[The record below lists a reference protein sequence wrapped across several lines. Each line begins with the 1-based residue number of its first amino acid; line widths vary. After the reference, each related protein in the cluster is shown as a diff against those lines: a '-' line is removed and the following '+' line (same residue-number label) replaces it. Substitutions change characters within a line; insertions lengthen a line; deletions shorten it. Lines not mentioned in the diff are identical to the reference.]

1 MRPQEEPHFLCAF
14 RGKVRY
20 AIVHM
25 TQDQAL
31 QVLTFGKNVFLT
43 GAAGSGKTHLLNQY
57 IAWLRDRGIEPAI
70 TASTGIAAT
79 HIGGQTIH
87 SWSGIGVK
95 DYLSEYDLDYIEQNE
110 RLVKRFRATRVLI
123 IDEVSMLSAPTLD
136 AVSQALQAGLRSQLP
151 FGGMQVVLCGDFFQ
165 LPPVSRGSR
174 SVFAFESEVWQ
185 DLELHVCYLMDQYRQ
200 NDDDLLGVLN
210 AIRDGTVNRGHR
222 ATLDSR
228 VGVLPEGDVPHLY
241 THNVDVDRLNQ
252 ARLDALP
259 GAVKRFSMRTKGN
272 KARVET
278 LKKGLLVP
286 QELELKEGA
295 TVMFVKN
302 SQQGGYV
309 NGTVGVVT
317 GFKTGVPRVLTRDG
331 ARIDADYETWTITEG
346 DTVRAE
352 VTQIPIRLAWAVTV
366 HKSQG
371 LTLDAA
377 QIDLSKTFVAGQGY
391 VALSRARTLAGLY
404 LDGLSDRVYERHEGV
419 AVRDMHFRTDSE
431 KIVRRLER
439 TEPER
444 IVALAHDAMLRLGGH
459 EPIVGGKKTKKAVK
473 LSTYE
478 KTAILVR
485 EGRMISD
492 IARDRGLTPE
502 TVVAHLEHLRTT
514 GIFSAKDITFLAAEA
529 SDVVDCFDEIGAA
542 FKKTGEWTLAP
553 IHYAFAGRFSYG
565 DLRFARLFIRPW

>member
-1 MRPQEEPHFLCAF
+1 
-14 RGKVRY
+14 
-20 AIVHM
+20 M

-43 GAAGSGKTHLLNQY
+43 GAAGSGKTYLLNQY
-57 IAWLRDRGIEPAI
+57 IQWLRERGIEPAI

-95 DYLSEYDLDYIEQNE
+95 DYLTDYDLDYIEQNE

-136 AVSQALQAGLRSQLP
+136 AVNQALQAGLRSQLP
-151 FGGMQVVLCGDFFQ
+151 FGGIQVVLCGDFFQ
-165 LPPVSRGSR
+165 LPPVSRGSQ
-174 SVFAFESEVWQ
+174 SIFAFESDVWRELQ
-185 DLELHVCYLMDQYRQ
+185 LHVCYLLDQYRQ
-200 NDDDLLGVLN
+200 NDDELLSVLN
-210 AIRDGTVNRGHR
+210 AIRDGNVAPGHR
-222 ATLDSR
+222 ATLASR
-228 VGVLPEGDVPHLY
+228 LGVEPQGDVPHLY

-252 ARLDALP
+252 SRLDALP
-259 GAVKRFSMRTKGN
+259 GKVMRFAMRTKGS

-286 QELELKEGA
+286 ELLELKEGA

-309 NGTVGVVT
+309 NGTVGTVT
-317 GFKTGVPRVLTRDG
+317 GFKSGIPQILTRDG
-331 ARIDADYETWTITEG
+331 SRIDADYESWTIQDG

-352 VTQIPIRLAWAVTV
+352 VTQIPVRLAWAVTV

-377 QIDLSKTFVAGQGY
+377 RIDLSKTFVAGQGY
-391 VALSRARTLAGLY
+391 VALSRARALSGLY
-404 LDGLSDRVYERHEGV
+404 LEGISDRVYERHEGV
-419 AVRDMHFRTDSE
+419 AHEDTYFRAESE

-439 TEPER
+439 TDLTRAAE
-444 IVALAHDAMLRLGGH
+444 LAHISMVQLGGH
-459 EPIVGGKKTKKAVK
+459 EPIPGKKPTKKAGKV
-473 LSTYE
+473 STYE
-478 KTAILVR
+478 KTAALVR
-485 EGRMISD
+485 DGRMVSE
-492 IARDRGLTPE
+492 IAHDRGLTPE
-502 TVVAHLEHLRTT
+502 TVVSHLEHLRIHGT
-514 GIFSAKDITFLAAEA
+514 FSEGDIAYLLAEA
-529 SDVVDCFDEIGAA
+529 EDIADCLDEIRDA
-542 FKKTGEWTLAP
+542 FEKTAEWTLSP
-553 IHYAFAGRFSYG
+553 VHRAFEGRFSYR